1 MKTTLPLHNAGQDFT
16 ATLRHSPAFR
26 NRLIAALLLAL
37 ASVWLFHDEPVG
49 ISAAIFALLVALAI
63 TRLWSQRRTRTE
75 KRRAWGILGLS
86 LLPLVMEATTTA
98 LLFALAGV
106 LVFSLLMTRS
116 VPSFG
121 HIGFRHLVRH
131 LQHSPF
137 SLMRD
142 ARRHGAAEI
151 PGTLPANIVT
161 VEANALLKAVGKVLL
176 LLFVAWLFIILFAA
190 ANPLFASLLP
200 NLRFDL
206 AEALDGLLSRL
217 FLMALTLAGVWG
229 LLRRNATFRLK
240 AMKAERGATGPAMRL
255 PLPRFGNGL
264 LWFTLVLFNAI
275 FAMHVATDLFLEL
288 PAHLDARG
296 IPGFR
301 YAEYAHDGA
310 YALAAAAALA
320 GLFVLVALPDDPDA
334 PRPSRGVLRLLY
346 LWLAQTLLVAASALV
361 RLGLYVSAYSL
372 THARVYGFVF
382 IALICLGVAL
392 VAWRVHAGRSTRWLV
407 RTCVLAAIAAVW
419 GLSVINLDKMIASY
433 NIAHSREVTGRG
445 APLDVTYIT
454 DSLSVHALP
463 AMFAENGPWRNDP
476 ERMKYAADRIEEQ
489 LSHYRGWRQWSW
501 RAWRLRAFAQALR
514 FTRAMILSGQGNGRT
529 GGK

>member
-1 MKTTLPLHNAGQDFT
+1 MRAHFPLRDAVRDFR
-16 ATLRHSPAFR
+16 ATLRRSPAYR

-63 TRLWSQRRTRTE
+63 SRLWRERRTPAET
-75 KRRAWGILGLS
+75 RRAWGILGLS
-86 LLPLVMEATTTA
+86 LLPLVMQTTTTA

-116 VPSFG
+116 VPSLG
-121 HIGFRHLVRH
+121 HIGLRHIVKH

-137 SLMRD
+137 SLVRD
-142 ARRHGAAEI
+142 ARRHGTANTL
-151 PGTLPANIVT
+151 GTLASGIVS
-161 VEANALLKAVGKVLL
+161 VEMTALLKTVGKVLL

-206 AEALDGLLSRL
+206 AEVLDGLLSRL
-217 FLMALTLAGVWG
+217 FLMAFTLAGVWG
-229 LLRRNATFRLK
+229 LLRRNATFRLN
-240 AMKAERGATGPAMRL
+240 AMKAGGGAKGSAMRL

-264 LWFTLVLFNAI
+264 LWFTLLLFNAI
-275 FAMHVATDLFLEL
+275 FAVHVATDLLLEL
-288 PAHLDARG
+288 PAHLDAKG

-320 GLFVLVALPDDPDA
+320 GLFVLVAMPDDPGA
-334 PRPSRGVLRLLY
+334 PRPSRSVLRLLY

-382 IALICLGVAL
+382 IALVCLGVAL

-407 RTCVLAAIAAVW
+407 RTCVLAAIAVVW

-445 APLDVTYIT
+445 APLDVEYIT
-454 DSLSVHALP
+454 KSLSVYALP

-476 ERMKYAADRIEEQ
+476 ERMKYAADRIEEH

-514 FTRAMILSGQGNGRT
+514 FTRAMIQSERRNGRT
-529 GGK
+529 GGE